1 MKGANRSN
9 WALQTDSDLSL
20 LQDRIAYCGGIRDM
34 VEEDLTEQLIQADI
48 VEADVLLFAPV
59 KQ

>member
-20 LQDRIAYCGGIRDM
+20 LQDRITYCGGIRDL
-34 VEEDLTEQLIQADI
+34 VEEDLTEQLIQAGI